1 MSHSTPRDGGVPS
14 LSSVGNEI
22 GLEPAI
28 LFFFRRRLMMKSIQN
43 LGLGTSLRMK
53 ALAGDL
59 RSDERGV
66 TAVEYAVML
75 VLVAIVI
82 IVGTPGISDAV
93 MSVFSDTATF
103 LTAASPA

>member
-1 MSHSTPRDGGVPS
+1 
-14 LSSVGNEI
+14 
-22 GLEPAI
+22 
-28 LFFFRRRLMMKSIQN
+28 MMKSIQN